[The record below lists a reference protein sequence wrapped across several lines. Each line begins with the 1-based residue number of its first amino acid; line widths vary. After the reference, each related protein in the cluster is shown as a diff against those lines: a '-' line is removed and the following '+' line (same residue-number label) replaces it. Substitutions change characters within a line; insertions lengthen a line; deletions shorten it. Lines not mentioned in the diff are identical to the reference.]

1 MGTLISADSHAALW
15 AFIGIGT
22 ATAIWAEQRFRWAAR
37 LSGPVIAL
45 LLAMILTNL
54 RILPTAST
62 AYDFVGAWLVPLAIP
77 LLLFRANVRE
87 IIRTGGRVFL
97 IFHLS
102 ALGTVIGAVLAVV
115 ILRGPIAS
123 EEIIAAAGM
132 MTASYI
138 GGGVN
143 YMAMKESYA
152 VPESVTNP
160 LIVADNFVMAGL
172 FVVMLWMA
180 ASRWFQARYPH
191 PHTQGGGEC
200 ENLAAKHWERKGIG
214 LLDLALS
221 LAFGLLVVA
230 IAGAGAGTGWVNQVF
245 GDVSQSHLAVQMLQ
259 ILCTNKFVM
268 ITIVSVFFAT
278 LGARY
283 MEKINGS
290 EELGAYLLMV
300 FLFTLGLPA
309 DLVSVLTQAPL
320 FFVFCGIIAIVNL
333 LFTLGV
339 GKLLRLSLE
348 EMIVAVNANLGGAPT
363 AAAVAISAGWP
374 RLILPGLLV
383 GIWGYVVGTPIGII
397 LVELL
402 KR

>member
-1 MGTLISADSHAALW
+1 M
-15 AFIGIGT
+15 
-22 ATAIWAEQRFRWAAR
+22 
-37 LSGPVIAL
+37 
-45 LLAMILTNL
+45 
-54 RILPTAST
+54 
-62 AYDFVGAWLVPLAIP
+62 
-77 LLLFRANVRE
+77 
-87 IIRTGGRVFL
+87 FL

-102 ALGTVIGAVLAVV
+102 AVGTVLGAVLAVF
-115 ILRGPIAS
+115 LLKGPIDP
-123 EEIIAAAGM
+123 EEIVAAAGM

-180 ASRWFQARYPH
+180 ASRWFQDRYPH
-191 PHTQGGGEC
+191 PHTQGGVDR

-230 IAGAGAGTGWVNQVF
+230 LAGVGTDWVGRVF
-245 GDVSQSHLAVQMLQ
+245 GDVSQSHLTVQMLQ

-268 ITIVSVFFAT
+268 ITIVSVIFAT
-278 LGARY
+278 LGAGT
-283 MEKINGS
+283 MEKINGP

-320 FFVFCGIIAIVNL
+320 FFVFCGIIAVVNL

>member
-1 MGTLISADSHAALW
+1 METLISPDSFGVLW
-15 AFIGIGT
+15 AFITIGT
-22 ATAIWAEQRFRWAAR
+22 AGAIWAEQRYRWAAR

-45 LLAMILTNL
+45 LIAMVLTNL
-54 RILPTAST
+54 RVLPST
-62 AYDFVGAWLVPLAIP
+62 SPAYDFVGSWLVPLAIP
-77 LLLFRANVRE
+77 LLLFRANIRE
-87 IIRTGGRVFL
+87 IIKTGGRVFL

-102 ALGTVIGAVLAVV
+102 ALGTVIGAMLAVWA
-115 ILRGPIAS
+115 LRGPISAD
-123 EEIIAAAGM
+123 EIVAAAGM

-152 VPESVTNP
+152 IAESVTNP

-172 FVVMLWMA
+172 FVVMLWVA
-180 ASRWFQARYPH
+180 ASRWFQARFPH
-191 PHTQGGGEC
+191 PHSGGESA
-200 ENLAAKHWERKGIG
+200 ETNLAEKHWERKGIG

-221 LAFGLLVVA
+221 LAFGMLVVA
-230 IAGAGAGTGWVNQVF
+230 LAGSGTDLIRRWF
-245 GDVSQSHLAVQMLQ
+245 GDVSQSHLLVQMLQ

-268 ITIVSVFFAT
+268 ITIVAVTFAT
-278 LGARY
+278 CFSRQFG
-283 MEKINGS
+283 KINGP
-290 EELGAYLLMV
+290 EELGGYLLMV

-309 DLVSVLTQAPL
+309 DLITVLTQAPL
-320 FFVFCGIIAIVNL
+320 FFVFCGIIGLVNL
-333 LFTLGV
+333 VFTLCV
-339 GKLLRLSLE
+339 GKMMRFNLE
-348 EMIVAVNANLGGAPT
+348 EIVVAVNANLGGAPT

-397 LVELL
+397 VLELL